1 MSRIA
6 TAARLASRHRAA
18 EILTLLRIPELL
30 APAAADDCSDNL
42 RQRAAI
48 ALR

>member
-18 EILTLLRIPELL
+18 ETLTLLLIREPL
-30 APAAADDCSDNL
+30 AQAAADDCLDNL
-42 RQRAAI
+42 RQMVAI
-48 ALR
+48 A